1 MSDET
6 EHSEISAQH
15 PDIVNRLRRR
25 LEAVEATA
33 WVPNR
38 GGPMAAACDR
48 KRYKG
53 HYGPF
58 VELDNGAR

>member
-1 MSDET
+1 MSEET
-6 EHSEISAQH
+6 EHSEISAHH
-15 PDIVNRLRRR
+15 PNIVNHLRTR

-38 GGPMAAACDR
+38 GAPMAAACDR
-48 KRYKG
+48 KRYEG

-58 VELDNGAR
+58 VELGNDER